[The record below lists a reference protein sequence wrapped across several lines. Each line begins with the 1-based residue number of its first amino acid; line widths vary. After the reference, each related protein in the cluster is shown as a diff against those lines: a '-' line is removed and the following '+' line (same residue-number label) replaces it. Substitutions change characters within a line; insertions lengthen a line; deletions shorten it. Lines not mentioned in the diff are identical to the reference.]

1 MIAKKYQALLAVM
14 QQQNPLYRP
23 SVFWSEA
30 SLELIKE
37 FQSAGIENFRR
48 LTSSLLFFVPTYG
61 LPGNALS
68 SEIVQAVQ
76 SAVQQVGTT
85 EKQQTIIDQY
95 LSGFASA
102 LADYRVFKAAQ
113 VAGQDQASEVDLQV
127 FSESQVG
134 NPIEQ
139 FEFEGRFY
147 SRSALNYLL
156 GLSFLQQYV
165 PLSQLKTVLE
175 IGGGFG
181 TLGEIVLKTFGEK
194 ARYIDVD
201 IPPTSMASE
210 YYLQH
215 VFGAEKVSTYEKTAH
230 LSEIPIHSL
239 QRASVLNSWQI
250 EPLTGEVDLFVNFIS
265 FQEMEPEIVQNYLE
279 NVKRLKSK
287 WLLLRN
293 MREGKQLRSQHRFGV
308 ETPIL
313 SEDYIRMLGG
323 YELVARNVDPFGYKT
338 VDHFHS
344 EILLF
349 KRQEA

>member
-1 MIAKKYQALLAVM
+1 MIAQQYQALLAVM
-14 QQQNPLYRP
+14 QQQNVLYRP

-30 SLELIKE
+30 SLELVKE
-37 FQSAGIENFRR
+37 FDALGIENFRQ

-68 SEIVQAVQ
+68 PEIVQQIETALE
-76 SAVQQVGTT
+76 QVNATK
-85 EKQQTIIDQY
+85 KQQDIVKQFT
-95 LSGFASA
+95 SGYTTA
-102 LADYRVFKAAQ
+102 LADYRVFMAANSIQ
-113 VAGQDQASEVDLQV
+113 KYSENTSDLRQ

-139 FEFEGRFY
+139 FEFDGRFY

-156 GLSFLQQYV
+156 GLSFLQRYV
-165 PLSQLKTVLE
+165 PLQTINTVLE

-181 TLGEIVLKTFGEK
+181 TLGEIVLKTFK
-194 ARYIDVD
+194 NAQYIDVD

-210 YYLQH
+210 YYLQQ
-215 VFGAEKVSTYEKTAH
+215 VFGADQVSTYQDAAELTD
-230 LSEIPIHSL
+230 IPISSL
-239 QRASVLNSWQI
+239 QQASVLNSWQI
-250 EPLTGEVDLFVNFIS
+250 EQLSGNIDLFVNFIS

-279 NVKRLKSK
+279 QVKRLNAK

-313 SEDYIRMLGG
+313 NEDYIRMLGG
-323 YELVARNVDPFGYKT
+323 YELVDSNVMPFGYKT

-344 EILLF
+344 EILIF
-349 KRQEA
+349 KQCDA